1 MLLGAIKSFQTAK
14 SRIVGL
20 APPPFEWAA
29 AGPRGRGVDE
39 AGGRIYYCNTPLI
52 AGGGGLLISLVQGR
66 RHIDNFLSRRCR
78 SERGGG
84 TGVAGGHE
92 ADVPARTPGRDAV
105 DGVECRRHGSTE
117 DETLDPRPRVDG
129 LERGGW
135 MQGIFGRL
143 AHERQIKGRRPER
156 GRRSSRSER
165 DRGGQASIREDETF
179 YLP

>member
-66 RHIDNFLSRRCR
+66 RHIDNFRFPPTQPGFFVNDSFFLPT
-78 SERGGG
+78 RGIHQ
-84 TGVAGGHE
+84 VSSPPKAGAVHFRASAE
-92 ADVPARTPGRDAV
+92 SSATHPAR
-105 DGVECRRHGSTE
+105 
-117 DETLDPRPRVDG
+117 
-129 LERGGW
+129 
-135 MQGIFGRL
+135 Q
-143 AHERQIKGRRPER
+143 
-156 GRRSSRSER
+156 RRSAGTASLNGSWFCFKTCGSRTSEA
-165 DRGGQASIREDETF
+165 GEV
-179 YLP
+179 